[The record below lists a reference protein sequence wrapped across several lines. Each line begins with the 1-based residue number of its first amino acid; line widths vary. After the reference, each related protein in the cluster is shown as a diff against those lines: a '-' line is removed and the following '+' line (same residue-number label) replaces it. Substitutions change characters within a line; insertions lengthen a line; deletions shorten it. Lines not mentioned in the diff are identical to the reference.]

1 MMSQIESNFISD
13 KEYIRGVI
21 RKSTLSHDHIPDGR
35 PSLEYMAPL
44 NNVQVEFWQNF
55 QANGGKI
62 LRCYSRNDRIK
73 YLQML
78 AQDKQ
83 YNVVLN
89 THNNLCGDLEQAQ
102 INYVNSVSVN
112 MPIDAVVVLSTALV
126 ARNGSIGFSQ
136 PISRFVSMRNLG
148 LDVIV
153 ISRMVDIVPDMEN
166 ALVRNTKFAKD
177 AGMEFVTPEP
187 LPKENG
193 KEVRTLQHPRYILL
207 LLDDNPPKDEPQ
219 NA

>member
-1 MMSQIESNFISD
+1 MSEIENFITD

-21 RKSTLSHDHIPDGR
+21 RKSTVSHDHKPDGQ
-35 PSLEYMAPL
+35 PSSQYLAPME
-44 NNVQVEFWQNF
+44 NVQTEFWKNF

-62 LRCYSRNDRIK
+62 LRCYTRQDRLK
-73 YLQML
+73 FLKML
-78 AQDKQ
+78 VEDKQ

-102 INYVNSVSVN
+102 INYVNSITTS

-126 ARNGSIGFSQ
+126 ARNGSIGFTQ
-136 PISRFVSMRNLG
+136 PISRFVSMRNIA

-153 ISRMVDIVPDMEN
+153 ISRMADIVPDFET
-166 ALVRNTKFAKD
+166 ALQRNIKFAKG
-177 AGMEFVTPEP
+177 AGMEFITPTP

-193 KEVRTLQHPRYILL
+193 KEVRTTKNPRYILL
-207 LLDDNPPKDEPQ
+207 LLDENPPKDAQP
-219 NA
+219 AD

>member
-1 MMSQIESNFISD
+1 MSQVESNFISD

-21 RKSTLSHDHIPDGR
+21 RKSTVSHDHIPDGQ
-35 PSLEYMAPL
+35 PSSQYLTPM
-44 NNVQVEFWQNF
+44 NNFQVEFWQNF

-62 LRCYSRNDRIK
+62 LRCHTSNDRIK

-89 THNNLCGDLEQAQ
+89 THNNLCRDLEQAQ

-112 MPIDAVVVLSTALV
+112 MPIDAVVVLSTSLV

-136 PISRFVSMRNLG
+136 PVSRFVSMRNLA

-153 ISRMVDIVPDMEN
+153 ISRMVDIVPDFES
-166 ALVRNTKFAKD
+166 ALTRNLKFDKD
-177 AGMEFVTPEP
+177 AGMEFITPEP

-193 KEVRTLQHPRYILL
+193 KEVRTPQHPRYILL
-207 LLDDNPPKDEPQ
+207 LLDDKPPQ
-219 NA
+219 NESQNA

>member
-1 MMSQIESNFISD
+1 MSQAESNFISD

-21 RKSTLSHDHIPDGR
+21 RKSTVSHDHIPDGN
-35 PSLEYMAPL
+35 PSSQYLAPM
-44 NNVQVEFWQNF
+44 NNFQVEFWQNF

-62 LRCYSRNDRIK
+62 LRCHTSNDRIK

-89 THNNLCGDLEQAQ
+89 THNNLCRDLEQAQ

-112 MPIDAVVVLSTALV
+112 MPIDAVVVLSTSLV

-136 PISRFVSMRNLG
+136 PVSRFVSMRNLA

-153 ISRMVDIVPDMEN
+153 ISRMVDIVPDMES
-166 ALVRNTKFAKD
+166 ALTRNLKFAQD
-177 AGMEFVTPEP
+177 AGMEFITPEP

-193 KEVRTLQHPRYILL
+193 KEVRTPQHPRFILL
-207 LLDDNPPKDEPQ
+207 LLDDKPPQNEPQ

>member
-1 MMSQIESNFISD
+1 MSQVESNFISD

-21 RKSTLSHDHIPDGR
+21 RKSTVSHDHIPDGQ
-35 PSLEYMAPL
+35 PSSQYLTPM
-44 NNVQVEFWQNF
+44 NNFQVEFWQNF

-62 LRCYSRNDRIK
+62 LRCHTRNDRIK

-78 AQDKQ
+78 AQDQQ

-112 MPIDAVVVLSTALV
+112 MPIDAVVVLSTSLV
-126 ARNGSIGFSQ
+126 ARNGSIGFTQ
-136 PISRFVSMRNLG
+136 PVSRFVSMRNLA

-153 ISRMVDIVPDMEN
+153 ISRMVDIVPDFES
-166 ALVRNTKFAKD
+166 ALTRNLKFDKD
-177 AGMEFVTPEP
+177 AGMEFITPEP

-193 KEVRTLQHPRYILL
+193 KEVRTPQHPRYILL
-207 LLDDNPPKDEPQ
+207 LLDDKPPQNEPQ

>member
-1 MMSQIESNFISD
+1 MSQVESNFISD
-13 KEYIRGVI
+13 KEYLRGVI
-21 RKSTLSHDHIPDGR
+21 RKSTVSHDHIPDGN
-35 PSLEYMAPL
+35 PSSQYLTPM
-44 NNVQVEFWQNF
+44 NNFQVEFWQNF

-62 LRCYSRNDRIK
+62 LRCHTRNDRIK

-78 AQDKQ
+78 AQDQQ

-89 THNNLCGDLEQAQ
+89 THNNLCNDLEQAQ

-112 MPIDAVVVLSTALV
+112 MPIDAVVVLSTSLV
-126 ARNGSIGFSQ
+126 ARNGSIGFTQ
-136 PISRFVSMRNLG
+136 PVSRFVSMRNLA

-153 ISRMVDIVPDMEN
+153 ISRMVDIVPDMES
-166 ALVRNTKFAKD
+166 ALTRNLKFAQD
-177 AGMEFVTPEP
+177 AGMEFITPEP

-193 KEVRTLQHPRYILL
+193 KEVRTPQHPRYILL
-207 LLDDNPPKDEPQ
+207 LLDDKPPQNEPQ

>member
-1 MMSQIESNFISD
+1 MSQAESNFISD

-21 RKSTLSHDHIPDGR
+21 RKSTVSHDHIPDGN
-35 PSLEYMAPL
+35 PSSQYLAPMS
-44 NNVQVEFWQNF
+44 NFQVEFWQNF

-62 LRCYSRNDRIK
+62 LRCHTRNDRIK

-78 AQDKQ
+78 AQDQQ

-112 MPIDAVVVLSTALV
+112 MPIDAVVVLSTSLV
-126 ARNGSIGFSQ
+126 ARNGSIGFTQ
-136 PISRFVSMRNLG
+136 PVSRFVSMRNLA

-153 ISRMVDIVPDMEN
+153 ISRMVDIVPDMES
-166 ALVRNTKFAKD
+166 ALTRNLKFAQD
-177 AGMEFVTPEP
+177 AGMEFITPEP

-193 KEVRTLQHPRYILL
+193 KEVRTPQHPRYILL
-207 LLDDNPPKDEPQ
+207 LLDDKPTQNEPQ